1 MNLVSLQT
9 QAKSVSWQLVEAML
23 EMAGACW
30 GGSQYRDSCGGGVGV
45 RRGCV

>member
-9 QAKSVSWQLVEAML
+9 QAKSVSEQLVEAML

-30 GGSQYRDSCGGGVGV
+30 GIVSIGITAAVVLG
-45 RRGCV
+45 